1 MFKYQI
7 VNEEEKV
14 IVLCNGDM
22 DIEMTEIMEEQ
33 LIPALQ
39 KYKQVEMNCAEVP
52 FVDSTGI
59 GLLINLVLQL
69 KEQDISVTITQLSNE
84 VYQVFDLLQIPEIVG
99 REVFPTSRL

>member
-7 VNEEEKV
+7 VNEEEKAT
-14 IVLCNGDM
+14 VLCKGDM
-22 DIEMTEIMEEQ
+22 DIEMTEIIEEQ

-39 KYKQVEMNCAEVP
+39 KYKQVEMNCADVP

-59 GLLINLVLQL
+59 GLLINLVQQL
-69 KEQDISVTITQLSNE
+69 KEQGISVIITQLREE

-99 REVFPTSRL
+99 REVFPTSGL